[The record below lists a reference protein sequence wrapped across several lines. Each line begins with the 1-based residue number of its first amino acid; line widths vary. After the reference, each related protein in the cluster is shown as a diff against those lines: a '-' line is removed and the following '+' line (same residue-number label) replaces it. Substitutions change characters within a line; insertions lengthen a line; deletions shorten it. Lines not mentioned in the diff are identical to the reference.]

1 MSLKESEYVKIVVAV
16 PVPQA
21 DAVRQAMNDA
31 GASRQGNYE
40 YASSSQRSTGRFR
53 PLPGAHPAIGNVGK
67 IEKVAEETIE
77 TLCHKD
83 KVAAVV
89 NAIRAVHPYEEPPID
104 IIPRYEVN

>member
-1 MSLKESEYVKIVVAV
+1 MSLKESDYVKIVVAV
-16 PVPQA
+16 PVAQA
-21 DAVRQAMNDA
+21 DAIRQAMNDA

-40 YASSSQRSTGRFR
+40 YASGSQHSTGRFR

-67 IEKVAEETIE
+67 IEAVAEETIE

-89 NAIRAVHPYEEPPID
+89 KAIRSAHPYEEPPID